1 MEEKQTNE
9 GFNEEML
16 PTIENFEWLPEFEKI
31 LKTFML
37 KAPIEKVGVAV
48 YEKMSFF
55 KPPLSQVR
63 NFVAHNLKMLTFFQV
78 PFTRFS
84 HQAAHNLA
92 RTIIDFGTK
101 TNFMFWIDLF
111 EPYVIYPSRYD
122 MCKVFLF
129 YYVGRMLQIKN
140 IRFNLGVLNCIL
152 SMLDEKTHIDFLRE
166 FNALIMSQYAERL
179 QNNTLSEEDKES
191 LRLIDEFAVL
201 TRQFLV
207 CKARFLADIVPRW
220 SENFCVDQESTN
232 QLSASFEDSV
242 KRLKKIQS
250 YEVTFRDGVDVK
262 VAALTSESPEMKLL
276 VRCFATY
283 R

>member
-1 MEEKQTNE
+1 
-9 GFNEEML
+9 
-16 PTIENFEWLPEFEKI
+16 
-31 LKTFML
+31 
-37 KAPIEKVGVAV
+37 
-48 YEKMSFF
+48 
-55 KPPLSQVR
+55 
-63 NFVAHNLKMLTFFQV
+63 
-78 PFTRFS
+78 
-84 HQAAHNLA
+84 
-92 RTIIDFGTK
+92 
-101 TNFMFWIDLF
+101 
-111 EPYVIYPSRYD
+111 
-122 MCKVFLF
+122 
-129 YYVGRMLQIKN
+129 
-140 IRFNLGVLNCIL
+140 
-152 SMLDEKTHIDFLRE
+152 MLDERTHIDFLRE